1 MNYEVKDFERE
12 VLERSKQIPVVVDFW
27 AEWCGP
33 CRILGPVLERLAATA
48 DAKWQLAKVN
58 TETMPEVAKRYNIRS
73 IPNVKLF
80 VDGNVVAEFIGALPE
95 PLVKQWLQKHIP
107 SRNRHEIRRAE
118 ELLLQNKTSEARE
131 LLDRIHAEEPDNH
144 RARVLL
150 AQMYLY
156 DNPQRALELVQ
167 PIAADSEVFDI
178 AEAIR
183 TFADLFDKG
192 YHPEKL
198 PEDVVKQTFLSG
210 IKKLGQRDFAGALEA
225 FIEVIRTNR
234 YYDDDAA
241 RKACVAIFKILGE
254 ENEITKRYRRE
265 FSRALY

>member
-1 MNYEVKDFERE
+1 MIYDVKDFQTE

-48 DAKWQLAKVN
+48 DGRWQLAKVN
-58 TETMPEVAKRYNIRS
+58 TEELPEVAMRYNIRS

-95 PLVKQWLQKHIP
+95 PMVRHWLQKHIP
-107 SRNRHEIRRAE
+107 SKHRHDIQRAE
-118 ELLLQNKTSEARE
+118 QLLLHNRVPEARQILE
-131 LLDRIHAEEPDNH
+131 RIHAEEPENH
-144 RARVLL
+144 KARVML
-150 AQMYLY
+150 AQTYLFE
-156 DNPQRALELVQ
+156 DQAKALALVE
-167 PIAADSEVFDI
+167 PIAEDSEVFDV
-178 AEAIR
+178 ADAIR
-183 TFADLFDKG
+183 VFASLLDKLN
-192 YHPEKL
+192 HPEKL
-198 PEDVVKQTFLSG
+198 PEDPVKPLFLEG
-210 IKKLGQRDFAGALEA
+210 IRKLSESDFAGALES

-254 ENEITKRYRRE
+254 ENEITKKYRRE